1 MLLNVFA
8 KKRTTKDGKI
18 FYNYLTTLTKKDGE
32 QETVELKFRDD
43 CGQPK
48 ADNCPRCIEVKKE
61 NVNLVKRNIT
71 VYPDTDADCEG
82 RTIEERKLW
91 VSAWE
96 DKGAYLDHSLDEYDF
111 D

>member
-1 MLLNVFA
+1 MILNVFA
-8 KKRTTKDGKI
+8 KKRTTKDKKI

-32 QETVELKFRDD
+32 QETVQLKFRDD

-48 ADNCPRCIEVKKE
+48 ADDCPRCIEVKKE
-61 NVNLVKRNIT
+61 NANLVKRMIT
-71 VYPDTDADCEG
+71 TPGNNESEG
-82 RTIEERKLW
+82 TTVEDRKLW

-96 DKGAYLDHSLDEYDF
+96 DKGAYVDHSLDEYDF